1 MKALDLH
8 FIFSPS
14 FCILKGKIYV
24 SELTARAIIPPAA
37 PTPFLRALQ
46 STVIAFE
53 DTNQSNP
60 QIIDP
65 EKLCE

>member
-8 FIFSPS
+8 FIFGPS

-24 SELTARAIIPPAA
+24 SEFTVRAVISPGAT
-37 PTPFLRALQ
+37 TPFLRALQ

-53 DTNQSNP
+53 DTNQPNP
-60 QIIDP
+60 QIIDSR
-65 EKLCE
+65 ESI